1 MFFGQ
6 IAPERFRAV
15 DEVEEFRGD
24 GVIHII
30 FVLLLLW
37 IVVTIALRI
46 ARAIAT
52 GLLKLEPSHEVACAP
67 ARFA

>member
-1 MFFGQ
+1 M
-6 IAPERFRAV
+6 
-15 DEVEEFRGD
+15 
-24 GVIHII
+24 IHII